1 MEYITFFKTFGISG
15 GIVVVV
21 VFLLSWVIRFVLKA
35 NEAREE
41 KLMLIIQNHI
51 HDATESN
58 KELTTVIKELKILI
72 EKMNGKV

>member
-35 NEAREE
+35 NEARE
-41 KLMLIIQNHI
+41 
-51 HDATESN
+51 
-58 KELTTVIKELKILI
+58 
-72 EKMNGKV
+72 